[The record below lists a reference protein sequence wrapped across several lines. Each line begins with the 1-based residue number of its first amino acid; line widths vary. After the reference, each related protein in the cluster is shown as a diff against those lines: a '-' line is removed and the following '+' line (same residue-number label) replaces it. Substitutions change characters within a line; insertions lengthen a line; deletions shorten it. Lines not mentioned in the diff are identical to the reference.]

1 MPVSKKE
8 LDNLKK
14 SIDNSIGDMYGSV
27 YYSDPAISRALS
39 YMRVRSHRA
48 IDKLMNSN
56 VSNIGTTNIS
66 SLIMKSDIQSMQSNE
81 DIIQAMS
88 TSMENE
94 TLINSIMQS
103 YTQNSWI
110 RDMDREV
117 DMICKYMNKL
127 EQALDCRREHVLCS
141 DNFTNTNLHIRSR
154 SAIGNDITSAKNI
167 ETMKKKYDLNV
178 LLDKVYRKIDKYG
191 ECFVYIVPYRKA
203 ISRLMKQ
210 QGNTFGDLPTV
221 RTESGISYVQQMS
234 NSFIVEASMNGNDI
248 SIQDIPVGS
257 TSDGN
262 IVFEMDKTGFIQ
274 SAIIDQK
281 KVNDI
286 LSEGADLSL
295 NESLIMEEEKRH
307 EPKAIELDKQGK
319 KTGDKEKENKKDLD
333 EEIKKN
339 KQDFYKVDD
348 LAQDGVHTLSDFGK
362 TKTSPDKLKVPGAVV
377 KILERD
383 MVKPL
388 YIDDICIGYFY
399 IECDKRFDIEH
410 TTFSSTIGGIR
421 PGGMYRGKHKD
432 VYFRDAQE
440 SQFLKRL
447 ALAISRKIDASF
459 VNANQN
465 LAKEIYSI
473 LKYNSTVNMEG
484 KIARMRIT
492 FIPPE
497 DMVHCFFE
505 QDDETKRG
513 ISAIVKGLFPA
524 KLWTCLLI
532 SNTLSILTRSNDKRV
547 YYVKQ
552 AVDTNISANLLNT
565 INQIHRGNFGLRQI
579 ESMNNVLN
587 ILGRFNDLLVPKSP
601 SGDSPLDIE
610 TIPGQNVEIKTE
622 FMNMLEEI
630 AVQSTGVPFDY
641 MQSVHQTDF
650 ATRLTM
656 TNTRFLQLIYNL
668 QALTKNIFSKILT
681 KIYNA
686 EFESSEEIE
695 YVPNVP
701 TYLMCINTGQ
711 ILNGANDIAENVAN
725 MYIPDDVEGNDIVK
739 ARVVGELKKKYTS
752 LFFPADDMNE
762 LIANARMAAKKDQLT
777 QVQQN
782 DNDDYE
788 K

>member
-8 LDNLKK
+8 MENLKK
-14 SIDNSIGDMYGSV
+14 SIDSSMNDMYGSV
-27 YYSDPAISRALS
+27 YYSNPSLAKTLS

-48 IDKLMNSN
+48 IDGLMNSN
-56 VSNIGTTNIS
+56 ISNIGATNIS
-66 SLIMKSDIQSMQSNE
+66 SLIIKADLQDMQSNE
-81 DIIQAMS
+81 EIIQAIS

-167 ETMKKKYDLNV
+167 ETMKKKYNLSV

-191 ECFVYIVPYRKA
+191 ECFVYIVPYKRA
-203 ISRLMKQ
+203 ISRLLKQ
-210 QGNTFGDLPTV
+210 QGNAFGDMPTV
-221 RTESGISYVQQMS
+221 RTEGIQYVQQIS
-234 NSFIVEASMNGNDI
+234 ESFIIESSMDGNEIDI
-248 SIQDIPVGS
+248 KEVSMEYHQNQ
-257 TSDGN
+257 N
-262 IVFEMDKTGFIQ
+262 IVFEMDHSGLIQ
-274 SAIIDQK
+274 STIIDHDRI
-281 KVNDI
+281 NSI
-286 LSEGADLSL
+286 LTDGAKLSL
-295 NESLIMEEEKRH
+295 NESVLSEAIEKRH
-307 EPKAIELDKQGK
+307 EPKAIELDKYGK
-319 KTGDKEKENKKDLD
+319 KAGDAERDSKKTVEDEFNKKKD
-333 EEIKKN
+333 
-339 KQDFYKVDD
+339 DFYKLDN
-348 LAQDGVHTLSDFGK
+348 LAQDGVHTLGDFNKRPGN
-362 TKTSPDKLKVPGAVV
+362 TSKIKIPGAVI

-388 YIDDICIGYFY
+388 YIEDVCIGYFY

-432 VYFRDAQE
+432 VYFRDSQE
-440 SQFLKRL
+440 NQFLKRL
-447 ALAISRKIDASF
+447 ALAISRKIDSSF
-459 VNANQN
+459 VNANQD
-465 LAKEIYSI
+465 LAKEIYAI
-473 LKYNSTVNMEG
+473 LKYNSTINMDG
-484 KIARMRIT
+484 KIARMRVT

-513 ISAIVKGLFPA
+513 ISAILKGLFPA

-532 SNTLSILTRSNDKRV
+532 SNTLSILTRGNDKRV
-547 YYVKQ
+547 YYVTQ
-552 AVDTNISANLLNT
+552 NVDTNIAATMINT
-565 INQIHRGNFGLRQI
+565 INQIHRGNFGIRQI

-601 SGDSPLDIE
+601 SGDSPLQIE
-610 TIPGQNVEIKTE
+610 TIPAQNVDIKTDL
-622 FMNMLEEI
+622 MNMLEEVV
-630 AVQSTGVPFDY
+630 VQSTGVPFDY
-641 MQSVHQTDF
+641 TQALHQTDF

-668 QALTKNIFSKILT
+668 QALTKSIFSKILT

-686 EFESSEEIE
+686 EFETAEEIE
-695 YVPNVP
+695 YVPNTP
-701 TYLMCINTGQ
+701 TYLMCINTAQ
-711 ILNGANDIAENVAN
+711 ILNGANDIAENIAN
-725 MYIPDDVEGNDIVK
+725 MYIPDDVEGNDVVK

-752 LFFPADDMNE
+752 LFFPSDDMEE
-762 LIANARMAAKKDQLT
+762 LIARAKMEAKKDQLT
-777 QVQQN
+777 QSQ
-782 DNDDYE
+782 DNQGSDE
-788 K
+788 E